1 MDGCWILVIFFSF
14 IYAWYPMIII
24 KIIIFCISALFLLAG
39 VVTMVSPDVNTI
51 FLPMQAES
59 VQEAHFARTYAGF
72 IAAIGYLSMRFLYS
86 SSKMQV
92 GTLVM
97 YIIVVMLFSKIFSFI
112 YNGYTGIS
120 VITTMLGFI
129 YAICLYLI
137 QKTRKDQIDYNL

>member
-14 IYAWYPMIII
+14 IYAWCPMIII

-86 SSKMQV
+86 SSKVQV
-92 GTLVM
+92 GTVVM
-97 YIIVVMLFSKIFSFI
+97 YILCVMLVSKVFSFI
-112 YNGYTGIS
+112 YDGYTNIAVATFVIGIFFALS
-120 VITTMLGFI
+120 
-129 YAICLYLI
+129 LYI
-137 QKTRKDQIDYNL
+137 VQKSRKNQLDYDL